1 MPDTLRNEPDVLAVA
16 ESRDFRTYHNFVR
29 SCRNYMEGPLVNS
42 MYKSYRVAIGDNVEP
57 SSPEEAMPVLDDLL
71 EFQLYS
77 WAYRHL
83 QRFKYHRP
91 NLGIFA
97 MVDAER
103 DYLVSQL
110 DVAASAAGDHLRLNP
125 ELEIPEYYR
134 MVDFHQHTGGV
145 WSDEL
150 AGIAYEFGRR
160 TTNPAHMDPNLIY
173 RMSYS
178 QFPERMYNKVLD
190 WGVGHGA
197 GLIEWQ
203 KLHPESEC
211 YGVDLSGPCLKLAHK
226 RACEHGYK
234 TYLSQQDVEHL
245 DFDDDTFDLAFHL
258 FMFHEIPPINLKN
271 ALKEIHRVLKP
282 GGIFAGPE
290 FGLSGESAFVD
301 VIRMSHAWTNNET
314 YAVEWFKFDMEKAA
328 RDIGFSKTTIEPFKP
343 LSKGDATTGEDTNRW
358 SLYILEK

>member
-110 DVAASAAGDHLRLNP
+110 D
-125 ELEIPEYYR
+125 
-134 MVDFHQHTGGV
+134 
-145 WSDEL
+145 
-150 AGIAYEFGRR
+150 
-160 TTNPAHMDPNLIY
+160 
-173 RMSYS
+173 
-178 QFPERMYNKVLD
+178 
-190 WGVGHGA
+190 
-197 GLIEWQ
+197 
-203 KLHPESEC
+203 C
-211 YGVDLSGPCLKLAHK
+211 
-226 RACEHGYK
+226 
-234 TYLSQQDVEHL
+234 
-245 DFDDDTFDLAFHL
+245 
-258 FMFHEIPPINLKN
+258 
-271 ALKEIHRVLKP
+271 
-282 GGIFAGPE
+282 
-290 FGLSGESAFVD
+290 FV
-301 VIRMSHAWTNNET
+301 
-314 YAVEWFKFDMEKAA
+314 
-328 RDIGFSKTTIEPFKP
+328 
-343 LSKGDATTGEDTNRW
+343 
-358 SLYILEK
+358 